1 MLSCMNVKS
10 LQASST
16 HPRRGDTSRGILD
29 ERAYFSPPSSH
40 SPRFLVSLF
49 SSCPPSLGSPEV
61 SPLTDPLYVRG
72 RKRENTNVGF
82 RRKKK
87 TDGCSTSL
95 NICSFS
101 AGDSNSL
108 LLFLFLCCSW
118 VSSSHLGLKV
128 WHVFVLLASLC
139 FSLPPIW
146 CPFEA
151 TELRLAPGATNSEY
165 VKHWYL
171 CGDYQNLKIPYH
183 PCSTQL
189 ASITSIKRCFSQR
202 RTPCCWKETDAVRS
216 KWEEIPG
223 PTQNM
228 MKESNTR
235 SSLKELEDMSLGII
249 HLLPDLHL
257 AGNHCGSN
265 L

>member
-1 MLSCMNVKS
+1 MLKKESPTHHPSRTLAPSPPFILPPTPPLPREALGRGSDGSPPLMLSCMNVKS

-82 RRKKK
+82 RRIKKK

-108 LLFLFLCCSW
+108 LLFLFLCCS
-118 VSSSHLGLKV
+118 
-128 WHVFVLLASLC
+128 
-139 FSLPPIW
+139 
-146 CPFEA
+146 
-151 TELRLAPGATNSEY
+151 
-165 VKHWYL
+165 
-171 CGDYQNLKIPYH
+171 
-183 PCSTQL
+183 
-189 ASITSIKRCFSQR
+189 
-202 RTPCCWKETDAVRS
+202 
-216 KWEEIPG
+216 
-223 PTQNM
+223 
-228 MKESNTR
+228 
-235 SSLKELEDMSLGII
+235 
-249 HLLPDLHL
+249 
-257 AGNHCGSN
+257 
-265 L
+265 

>member
-87 TDGCSTSL
+87 KQMAAAPAWT
-95 NICSFS
+95 FVV
-101 AGDSNSL
+101 SL
-108 LLFLFLCCSW
+108 LAIQTHFFFFYFCVVLEFRLHTSGWKCDTCLFCWPVC
-118 VSSSHLGLKV
+118 
-128 WHVFVLLASLC
+128 ASL
-139 FSLPPIW
+139 SHRSDVP
-146 CPFEA
+146 
-151 TELRLAPGATNSEY
+151 
-165 VKHWYL
+165 
-171 CGDYQNLKIPYH
+171 LKRP
-183 PCSTQL
+183 S
-189 ASITSIKRCFSQR
+189 
-202 RTPCCWKETDAVRS
+202 WD
-216 KWEEIPG
+216 
-223 PTQNM
+223 
-228 MKESNTR
+228 
-235 SSLKELEDMSLGII
+235 
-249 HLLPDLHL
+249 
-257 AGNHCGSN
+257 
-265 L
+265 